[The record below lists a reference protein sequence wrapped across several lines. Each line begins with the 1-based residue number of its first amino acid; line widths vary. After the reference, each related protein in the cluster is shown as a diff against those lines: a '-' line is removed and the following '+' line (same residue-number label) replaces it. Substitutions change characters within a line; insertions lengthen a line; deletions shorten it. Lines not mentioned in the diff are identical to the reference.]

1 MKIGLKL
8 TALMVLLS
16 LISAGTVG
24 VTLLVQ
30 AKDDISTLSHD
41 KAFTIAHDYAAEI
54 SNYFAEYW
62 YSVETL
68 TNVMENYESLA
79 VNERRSFFNDVIE
92 DEVLQNT
99 DILGVWVIWEPN
111 VLEGNDSR
119 YIGVPGSTK
128 TGRFAPYWYYDR
140 NKVSM
145 HALFDE
151 EINDPIAG
159 KYYHVPK
166 KTGHTILMH
175 PYLDNVGGKQILNAT
190 IASPIFSHN
199 GQKSDNNPKILG
211 VVGIDINVETIQ
223 RLSTEQKPFGSGF
236 TAVFSDDGTIVAHF
250 DTKRIGMS
258 MLDTEKDMAG
268 PYFNDFIDAVSN
280 GKSLS
285 FTNYLSEMKDE
296 FTFYIVP
303 IPVGDKNN
311 SAANSKWSYAIAVPV
326 KTIMAGVNHMI
337 LSVVIITVLVLT
349 GVCFAAFFLA
359 RSISKPI
366 IRVTDTLKDIS
377 EGEGDLTRS
386 IDINSKDEIGSLSH
400 YFNMTLQKIKHL
412 VIIIKNEAGH
422 LQEIGNDLSTN
433 MNQTAAAI
441 NEITANIQSIKGRVM
456 NQNASVTQANAAIEN
471 VTSNIGKLNN
481 NIEDQSV
488 NVAQASTAIKEML
501 SNIQSVTDTLVKNT
515 ANVNTLKNASE
526 EGRNGLQEVSSDIL
540 EIARESE
547 GLLEINSVMNNIA
560 GQTNLLSMNAAI
572 EAAHAGDAGR
582 GFAVV
587 ADEIR
592 KLAEDSGEQSKIIGK
607 VLKKIKD
614 SIDKITMSTESV
626 LNKFEAIDTGV
637 KVVAEQEDYIR
648 GAMEEQGEGS
658 KQILE
663 GINNVNG
670 ITNKVIDGSHEMLE
684 ESHEVIKE
692 SKNLERVTQEI
703 TSGMN
708 EMASGA
714 DQINVAVTQ
723 VNDISIRNREGIE
736 TLLKEVSRFKV
747 A

>member
-1 MKIGLKL
+1 
-8 TALMVLLS
+8 
-16 LISAGTVG
+16 
-24 VTLLVQ
+24 
-30 AKDDISTLSHD
+30 
-41 KAFTIAHDYAAEI
+41 
-54 SNYFAEYW
+54 
-62 YSVETL
+62 
-68 TNVMENYESLA
+68 
-79 VNERRSFFNDVIE
+79 
-92 DEVLQNT
+92 
-99 DILGVWVIWEPN
+99 
-111 VLEGNDSR
+111 
-119 YIGVPGSTK
+119 
-128 TGRFAPYWYYDR
+128 
-140 NKVSM
+140 
-145 HALFDE
+145 
-151 EINDPIAG
+151 
-159 KYYHVPK
+159 
-166 KTGHTILMH
+166 
-175 PYLDNVGGKQILNAT
+175 
-190 IASPIFSHN
+190 
-199 GQKSDNNPKILG
+199 
-211 VVGIDINVETIQ
+211 
-223 RLSTEQKPFGSGF
+223 
-236 TAVFSDDGTIVAHF
+236 
-250 DTKRIGMS
+250 
-258 MLDTEKDMAG
+258 
-268 PYFNDFIDAVSN
+268 
-280 GKSLS
+280 
-285 FTNYLSEMKDE
+285 
-296 FTFYIVP
+296 
-303 IPVGDKNN
+303 VGDKNN

-723 VNDISIRNREGIE
+723 VNDISVRNREGIE